1 MRHLNFGDQGTCK
14 GEHRNHTSSG
24 CRGATK
30 QGTKSTVRLGNLHE
44 LVDVKLDFNVAWR
57 TQMKTMKALRFDE
70 YGPPSVL
77 SIQELP
83 LPDLKTG
90 EALVELHA
98 SAINP
103 SDVKNV
109 AGVFKASLPRIPGRD
124 FAGVVVAGDGWK
136 GKEVWGSG
144 AGFGVWRDGTHAQY
158 IVVSSDG
165 LSEKPAQLSMEE
177 ASTVG
182 VPYLA
187 AWSGL
192 VDAANIQAG
201 ETVLVTGALGAVG
214 RAVTQIAHWK
224 KAKVIGADISDNPSD
239 ADVFINI
246 KAKELSAEV
255 KALTNGK
262 GTDLVFDAV
271 GGPMFE
277 PCLKSLRVGGRQ
289 VAITSFGNGRVEF
302 SLVDFYHNLQRLIG
316 VDTMK
321 LSGPAIANI
330 MDKLRAG
337 FEDGYLRTAPVQKW
351 LLDQAIDAYAVVE
364 KGASSKKHVLLPHSS

>member
-1 MRHLNFGDQGTCK
+1 MT
-14 GEHRNHTSSG
+14 
-24 CRGATK
+24 
-30 QGTKSTVRLGNLHE
+30 
-44 LVDVKLDFNVAWR
+44 
-57 TQMKTMKALRFDE
+57 TMKALRFE
-70 YGPPSVL
+70 KYGPPSVL
-77 SIQELP
+77 SIQQLRV
-83 LPDLKTG
+83 PDLKTG

-144 AGFGVWRDGTHAQY
+144 PGFGVSHDGTHAQY
-158 IVVSSDG
+158 VVVSSNG
-165 LSEKPAQLSMEE
+165 LSEKPARLSMEE
-177 ASTVG
+177 ASAVG

-201 ETVLVTGALGAVG
+201 ETVLITGALGAVG
-214 RAVTQIAHWK
+214 RAATQIAHWK
-224 KAKVIGADISDNPSD
+224 KAKVIGADISDKP
-239 ADVFINI
+239 ADVDVFVNT
-246 KAKELSAEV
+246 KAKELPVEV

-262 GTDLVFDAV
+262 GADLVFDAV

-277 PCLKSLRVGGRQ
+277 PCLKSLRLGGRQ
-289 VAITSFGNGRVEF
+289 VAITSVGNGRVEF

-321 LSGPAIANI
+321 LTGPAIAKI
-330 MDKLRAG
+330 MDELRAG
-337 FEDGYLRTAPVQKW
+337 FEGGYLRTSPVQGW
-351 LLDQAIDAYAVVE
+351 SLDQAIDAYTAVE
-364 KGASSKKHVLLPHSS
+364 KGTGLSKHVFLPRRN

>member
-1 MRHLNFGDQGTCK
+1 
-14 GEHRNHTSSG
+14 
-24 CRGATK
+24 
-30 QGTKSTVRLGNLHE
+30 
-44 LVDVKLDFNVAWR
+44 
-57 TQMKTMKALRFDE
+57 MKTMKALRFEE

-83 LPDLKTG
+83 VPDLKTG

-109 AGVFKASLPRIPGRD
+109 AGAFKASLPRIPGRD

-158 IVVSSDG
+158 IVAGLDG
-165 LSEKPAQLSMEE
+165 LSRKPAQLSMEE

-192 VDAANIQAG
+192 VDGANIQAG
-201 ETVLVTGALGAVG
+201 ETVLITGALGAVG
-214 RAVTQIAHWK
+214 RAATQIAHWK
-224 KAKVIGADISDNPSD
+224 KAKVIGADISDEPSD

-246 KAKELSAEV
+246 KAKELPVEV
-255 KALTNGK
+255 KALTDGK
-262 GTDLVFDAV
+262 GADLVFDAV

-277 PCLKSLRVGGRQ
+277 PCLKSLRLGGRQ
-289 VAITSFGNGRVEF
+289 VAITS
-302 SLVDFYHNLQRLIG
+302 IG
-316 VDTMK
+316 
-321 LSGPAIANI
+321 
-330 MDKLRAG
+330 
-337 FEDGYLRTAPVQKW
+337 
-351 LLDQAIDAYAVVE
+351 
-364 KGASSKKHVLLPHSS
+364 KGASRI

>member
-1 MRHLNFGDQGTCK
+1 MT
-14 GEHRNHTSSG
+14 
-24 CRGATK
+24 
-30 QGTKSTVRLGNLHE
+30 
-44 LVDVKLDFNVAWR
+44 
-57 TQMKTMKALRFDE
+57 TMKALRFE
-70 YGPPSVL
+70 KYGPPSVL
-77 SIQELP
+77 SIQELRV
-83 LPDLKTG
+83 PDLRTG

-109 AGVFKASLPRIPGRD
+109 AGAFKASLPRIPGRD

-165 LSEKPAQLSMEE
+165 LSEKPALLSMEE

-182 VPYLA
+182 IPYLA

-192 VDAANIQAG
+192 VDAANILEG
-201 ETVLVTGALGAVG
+201 ETVLITGALGAVG
-214 RAVTQIAHWK
+214 RAATQIAHWK
-224 KAKVIGADISDNPSD
+224 KAKVIGADISDKPSD
-239 ADVFINI
+239 ADVFVNTR
-246 KAKELSAEV
+246 AKELPVEV
-255 KALTNGK
+255 KASTNGK
-262 GTDLVFDAV
+262 GADLVFDAV

-277 PCLKSLRVGGRQ
+277 TCLQSLRLGGRQ
-289 VAITSFGNGRVEF
+289 VAITSIGNGRVEF

-316 VDTMK
+316 VDTVK
-321 LSGPAIANI
+321 LTGPSIAKI

-337 FEDGYLRTAPVQKW
+337 FEEGHLRTSPAQSW
-351 LLDQAIDAYAVVE
+351 SLDQAIDAYTAVE
-364 KGASSKKHVLLPHSS
+364 KGTSLNKHVFLPRGI